1 MGGRLALQIALQ
13 RPDLI
18 QGLILEST
26 TFGIEN
32 EQERQARQV
41 LDAQRADSISGNF
54 DQFLKEWELLP
65 IFESNSLHKEAK
77 ILIKEIQKNQ
87 TPLWISNSLLGF
99 GTGNMPCVK
108 NELDKL
114 AMPVQLFAGENDQ
127 KFTNVMATMQNRIS
141 NATLKIFEN
150 ANHRVHIEQIEE
162 FVKSLKKF
170 ILTNTLS

>member
-1 MGGRLALQIALQ
+1 
-13 RPDLI
+13 
-18 QGLILEST
+18 
-26 TFGIEN
+26 
-32 EQERQARQV
+32 
-41 LDAQRADSISGNF
+41 
-54 DQFLKEWELLP
+54 
-65 IFESNSLHKEAK
+65 
-77 ILIKEIQKNQ
+77 
-87 TPLWISNSLLGF
+87 
-99 GTGNMPCVK
+99 MPCVK